1 MKFDGG
7 DYLDSILG
15 EIVAG
20 TFAEGDT
27 RVFHVGV
34 DPQPGAEICDPTPE
48 QQAAMDDV
56 YAQIAA
62 GDFAAQFGEIKG
74 QAYAGG

>member
-1 MKFDGG
+1 M
-7 DYLDSILG
+7 
-15 EIVAG
+15 
-20 TFAEGDT
+20 
-27 RVFHVGV
+27 RVFRVGV

-48 QQAAMDDV
+48 QATAMDDL

-62 GDFAAQFGEIKG
+62 GEFVEAFGAIKG

>member
-1 MKFDGG
+1 MATTST
-7 DYLDSILG
+7 SILT
-15 EIVAG
+15 EITAG
-20 TFAEGDT
+20 TFHEGDV

-48 QQAAMDDV
+48 QATAMEDL

-62 GDFAAQFGEIKG
+62 GEFVDAFGAIKG